1 MKNLIHRIKGLVKR
15 MILKRWVSVPDP
27 YHHPQ
32 VKVGAHTYGLY
43 PFTIRIYTRHDRVEI
58 GKFCSIARDV
68 KIVASGEKYA
78 GRVANYSLATY
89 MKSYAEIDRDV
100 FVRGPLV
107 IGHDVWIGTGA
118 IILPGT
124 KIGNGAIIAAGAV
137 VRGEVDHYAMVG
149 GVPARLIRYRF
160 DDEQR
165 QQLLDIAW
173 WNWPDA
179 MILERLDQFYGSAA
193 DFISLY
199 KKEARPS

>member
-1 MKNLIHRIKGLVKR
+1 MKNFFQKFKGLLIR
-15 MILKRWVSVPDP
+15 IILKRWVPVPDP

-32 VKVGAHTYGLY
+32 VDVGDYTYGLL
-43 PFTIRIYTRHDRVEI
+43 PFTIRIYTRHDRVKI
-58 GKFCSIARDV
+58 GKFCSIAKDV
-68 KIVASGEKYA
+68 KIVVSGEKYA
-78 GRVANYSLATY
+78 GRVANYSLATF

-100 FVRGPLV
+100 FVRGPII

-137 VRGEVDHYAMVG
+137 VRGEVDHYAVVG
-149 GVPARLIRYRF
+149 GIPARLIRYRF
-160 DDEQR
+160 NNEQR

-173 WNWPDA
+173 WNWPDNL
-179 MILERLDQFYGSAA
+179 ILERLDQFYGGVD

-199 KKEARPS
+199 KTEARPS